1 MNCTD
6 KFDLVGAEKVVVTER
21 TKILYKTRNMMQKIK
36 NEHNTNIHFKFPPSE
51 ANGWI
56 HILKLS
62 QPSSVYTHMGA

>member
-51 ANGWI
+51 LEAE
-56 HILKLS
+56 S
-62 QPSSVYTHMGA
+62 T